1 MSWQRTHKA
10 VQAKRSKS
18 LNQTQFK
25 GTKVKAGDMLAATYM
40 TGSGFSTI
48 KIVLNMAGYQTQSR
62 ATYFRHEAE
71 CEESL
76 VECAE

>member
-40 TGSGFSTI
+40 TGSGFCTI
-48 KIVLNMAGYQTQSR
+48 KKFLKYGWISDTKSCNL
-62 ATYFRHEAE
+62 F
-71 CEESL
+71 
-76 VECAE
+76 